1 MIGPQLTLEAVSDWK
16 YHIFGDGMCTAL
28 VNALEMGRM
37 RIMCFSSIFLLFL
50 VAVAIISAADQW
62 EKEVEVVEL
71 DTKAIN
77 SDHQLADNKEMKPLQ
92 QEEVAGKTKATSC
105 LETYK
110 VFQPNLDF
118 FKEKE
123 DEVEV
128 DLCREE
134 PDRQL
139 KEARRGRKRNRR
151 RRKRMRRKR
160 PKKSESKGKSQSS
173 ARVPRL
179 LRGSSDQGQGGRISA
194 KERQR
199 SGETSEKGGLYISN
213 ENARENLDLPNLPDG
228 FTKHEVNAYKR
239 FLKRRKN
246 RKRRRN
252 QGKLDGRRVGTSKV
266 PRSRL
271 KSLESVREEPDISGG
286 ENLTERELR
295 EARLA
300 RLSRLRRLFMEQEQF
315 RRWRRKQS
323 ISKLLEQPIAQK
335 AVQDLWRGLLAQ
347 GGLWRQ
353 VYDDLHKEQTDHKEH
368 REHKQPIEDKGV
380 EDDEGDHIFEVSGF
394 DYQM

>member
-1 MIGPQLTLEAVSDWK
+1 M
-16 YHIFGDGMCTAL
+16 
-28 VNALEMGRM
+28 
-37 RIMCFSSIFLLFL
+37 
-50 VAVAIISAADQW
+50 
-62 EKEVEVVEL
+62 
-71 DTKAIN
+71 
-77 SDHQLADNKEMKPLQ
+77 
-92 QEEVAGKTKATSC
+92 
-105 LETYK
+105 
-110 VFQPNLDF
+110 
-118 FKEKE
+118 
-123 DEVEV
+123 
-128 DLCREE
+128 
-134 PDRQL
+134 
-139 KEARRGRKRNRR
+139 
-151 RRKRMRRKR
+151 
-160 PKKSESKGKSQSS
+160 
-173 ARVPRL
+173 PRL
-179 LRGSSDQGQGGRISA
+179 LQGSSDQGQGGRLSA

-213 ENARENLDLPNLPDG
+213 ENARENLDLPNLPVG

-246 RKRRRN
+246 GKRRRN

-266 PRSRL
+266 PRSQL

-323 ISKLLEQPIAQK
+323 ISKLLEQPIAQE
-335 AVQDLWRGLLAQ
+335 AVQDLWSGLLAQ

-368 REHKQPIEDKGV
+368 REHKQPNEDKGV
-380 EDDEGDHIFEVSGF
+380 EDDQEDHIFETVSGF